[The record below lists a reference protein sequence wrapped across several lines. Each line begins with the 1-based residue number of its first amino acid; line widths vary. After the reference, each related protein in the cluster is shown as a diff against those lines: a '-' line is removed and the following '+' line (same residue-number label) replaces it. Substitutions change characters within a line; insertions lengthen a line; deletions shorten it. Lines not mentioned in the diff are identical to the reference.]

1 MSTAEAPWDEN
12 SFYFSLFIFYLDR
25 QLLIGYQREAWTVTV
40 WWERALTFTSL
51 GNVRRPIYM
60 YSYRRRLMTNLR
72 VAKTCDSLYLHQT
85 ADIFF
90 KLL

>member
-51 GNVRRPIYM
+51 GNVRRPIHVG
-60 YSYRRRLMTNLR
+60 LF
-72 VAKTCDSLYLHQT
+72 VQT
-85 ADIFF
+85 QAND
-90 KLL
+90 KLKSS